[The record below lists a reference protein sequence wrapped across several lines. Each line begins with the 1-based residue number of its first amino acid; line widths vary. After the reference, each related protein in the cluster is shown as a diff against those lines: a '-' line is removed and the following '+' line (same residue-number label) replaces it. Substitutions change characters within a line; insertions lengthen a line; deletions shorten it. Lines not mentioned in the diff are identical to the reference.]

1 MTEEQKSMVFIALQR
16 NEETRPIVDAIL
28 ADNPGAVV
36 DEQPAMVKIDVPNR
50 LVIRRETIENETGGD
65 YDLRALHVN
74 LVTLTGNV
82 DESDDE
88 IVLSWN

>member
-1 MTEEQKSMVFIALQR
+1 MAEQSNVFIVLQR

-36 DEQPAMVKIDVPNR
+36 DEQPAMVKIDVPHR
-50 LVIRRETIENETGGD
+50 LVIRRDTIENEIGGD
-65 YDLRALHVN
+65 YDLRAVHVN

-88 IVLSWN
+88 FILSWRD